1 VYSRLLLRID
11 QIKISQICL
20 GEGNGGKVFLGHIA
34 SSTALSN
41 AKSSD
46 ECAEGIRVAVKVLG
60 HVIQNGGPS
69 TDESTSRLRSALL
82 EARLHARLSHPN
94 VVQLLGVQEARQP
107 VMLALEYCEH
117 GSLRDL
123 LRTTAGQ
130 RRFNLIQRQD
140 MAAQVAAG
148 LRYLHSRLCVHRD
161 VAARNVLVA
170 SGGVSCPPCGYTVK
184 LGDLGLARQLRP
196 ESDYYTVRI
205 SIIGDGAQLYRHS
218 QLLSFNIFFCC
229 STLFPPFPSRVE
241 MTPYLYAGSV
251 RRL

>member
-1 VYSRLLLRID
+1 MGPDVYSKLLLRIE
-11 QIKISQICL
+11 QIKISQTCL
-20 GEGNGGKVFLGHIA
+20 GEGIGGKVFLGYIPA
-34 SSTALSN
+34 ATALSN

-46 ECAEGIRVAVKVLG
+46 ERADGIRVAVKVLG
-60 HVIQNGGPS
+60 QNTGPS
-69 TDESTSRLRSALL
+69 TDESTSRLQSALL

-148 LRYLHSRLCVHRD
+148 LRYLHSKLCVHRD

-170 SGGVSCPPCGYTVK
+170 SGGVSCPPCGYAVK

-205 SIIGDGAQLYRHS
+205 SIIGDGAQLYRHRCFRLT
-218 QLLSFNIFFCC
+218 LLLLLNAS
-229 STLFPPFPSRVE
+229 SPLFS
-241 MTPYLYAGSV
+241 
-251 RRL
+251 

>member
-1 VYSRLLLRID
+1 MGPDVYSRLILRID
-11 QIKISQICL
+11 QIKISQVCL
-20 GEGNGGKVFLGHIA
+20 GEGISGQVFLGYISTA
-34 SSTALSN
+34 TALSN

-60 HVIQNGGPS
+60 HVMQNVS
-69 TDESTSRLRSALL
+69 STTDESTSRLRSALL

-123 LRTTAGQ
+123 LRTRAGQ
-130 RRFNLIQRQD
+130 RHFNLIQRQD

-148 LRYLHSRLCVHRD
+148 LCYLHSRLCVHRD

-196 ESDYYTVRI
+196 ESD
-205 SIIGDGAQLYRHS
+205 
-218 QLLSFNIFFCC
+218 
-229 STLFPPFPSRVE
+229 
-241 MTPYLYAGSV
+241 
-251 RRL
+251 